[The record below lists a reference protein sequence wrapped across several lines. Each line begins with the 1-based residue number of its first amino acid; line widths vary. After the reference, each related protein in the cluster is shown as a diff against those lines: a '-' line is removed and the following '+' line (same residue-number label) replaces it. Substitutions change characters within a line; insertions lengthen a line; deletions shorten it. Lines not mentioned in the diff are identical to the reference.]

1 MRHQLAALALVAGIA
16 GPAQALVLDYP
27 GIFNAA
33 DYGDVA
39 GLLDVTHTLATQHWT
54 TGYDDLVGV
63 AWGGSQTGGETA
75 SVRLASVNGALVTL
89 QGFDLGIWSSG
100 RGVPE
105 TVNVFEIGNAVR
117 AGHLHDQREQQ
128 PALVVRH
135 RPHVDQ
141 RLHHRVDLAVVGGDR
156 QRRRHHGGARA
167 GHQRADAAGRAG
179 PGGGRTPAL
188 SGLCRVRARPQ
199 SPPCTAVRS
208 PTSPACRSATTRW
221 PPAPRAAPWCCAR
234 RAWCVAWTCA
244 AVRPARAKPIC

>member
-39 GLLDVTHTLATQHWT
+39 GLLDVTHTLATQHWA

-63 AWGGSQTGGETA
+63 AWGGSQAGGETA

-105 TVNVFEIGNAVR
+105 TVNVFEIGNAVALDTFTISENSNR
-117 AGHLHDQREQQ
+117 HWSFDINRTSTTGFIIAWTSPWWVAIDNVAVTTAVPE
-128 PALVVRH
+128 PATSALMLLGV
-135 RPHVDQ
+135 
-141 RLHHRVDLAVVGGDR
+141 LGLAAAA
-156 QRRRHHGGARA
+156 RRR
-167 GHQRADAAGRAG
+167 
-179 PGGGRTPAL
+179 
-188 SGLCRVRARPQ
+188 
-199 SPPCTAVRS
+199 
-208 PTSPACRSATTRW
+208 
-221 PPAPRAAPWCCAR
+221 
-234 RAWCVAWTCA
+234 
-244 AVRPARAKPIC
+244 